1 MNTKHIENIPNTRT
15 KVNFKTYKIVCQK
28 LNEEIYKRNSI
39 EKEEQLKRWEIE
51 HNIFKKKDNSFTCIN
66 KEFETKKQ
74 IQKREALER
83 KEEKANMLKIKFTQ
97 IKNIV
102 IMEILNQ
109 NKINLND
116 INKQFVASN
125 GFIIEI
131 QPNHFKIFNEHKI
144 HIPNDILASN
154 NKVTSYEFDLEET
167 AISFIKEACVAVKEY
182 NNKNKKRKT
191 NKNIFIAQ

>member
-51 HNIFKKKDNSFTCIN
+51 HNIFKNKDNSFTYIN

-97 IKNIV
+97 IKNV
-102 IMEILNQ
+102 VTMEILNQ
-109 NKINLND
+109 NQINSND

-125 GFIIEI
+125 GFIIET
-131 QPNHFKIFNEHKI
+131 QPNHLKIFNEHKI
-144 HIPNDILASN
+144 HIPDNILVSN
-154 NKVTSYEFDLEET
+154 NKVACYDFGLEET
-167 AISFIKEACVAVKEY
+167 AINFIKEACIAVKEY
-182 NNKNKKRKT
+182 NKKNRKRKT
-191 NKNIFIAQ
+191 NKNIFITQ